1 MRNRPV
7 TIISEQDKAYVESL
21 IIHADDEVLV
31 FNKPSGLS
39 VQTRGNQGQN
49 LDHLLWAFA
58 KSNGKRPRLVH
69 RLDTGTSGVIIA
81 AKTHPSAVNLS
92 AQFEQRTASKT
103 YFAVVQWDGRSQTSG
118 FIDAPLATLADRPP
132 KAIVSRQG
140 KSAQTEWVVLRQSA
154 ETALLEVRPRTG
166 RMHQIR
172 AHLAHTG
179 APIYG
184 DAVYGGPNNGRLMLH
199 AASLGVLSIS
209 GEARAYNA
217 PPGEDWVSTLCD
229 LGLN

>member
-1 MRNRPV
+1 MRNRPD

-58 KSNGKRPRLVH
+58 KSNGKRPRLV
-69 RLDTGTSGVIIA
+69 
-81 AKTHPSAVNLS
+81 
-92 AQFEQRTASKT
+92 
-103 YFAVVQWDGRSQTSG
+103 YFAVVHWDGRSQTSG

-154 ETALLEVRPRTG
+154 ETALLEIRPRTG